1 MTKKSVSQEKIQIFI
16 LLMFKEFAYASGGE
30 MRKLQFNQNKVLKL
44 QNVLIRKMDLEEE
57 EMDFNL
63 VVEKMQSYIKLK
75 GAVQIG
81 PLIQHI
87 KPFVNDD
94 EELDMEI
101 NLLLQ
106 CNNYIHSVEKPY
118 VIESV
123 QRVSDCMYCRYIGPE
138 EKLKF
143 AYDRI
148 NIEAFENDIELTGE
162 SYTVFVDQNEEE
174 GTIVADVFMPKA
186 NED

>member
-1 MTKKSVSQEKIQIFI
+1 MPK
-16 LLMFKEFAYASGGE
+16 LL
-30 MRKLQFNQNKVLKL
+30 FNQNKILKL
-44 QNVLIRKMDLEEE
+44 QNVLIEKIMLEDEDI
-57 EMDFNL
+57 DFSL
-63 VVEKMQSYIKLK
+63 IVEKMQSYIKVK
-75 GAVQIG
+75 GAMQIG
-81 PLIQHI
+81 PLIQYT

-106 CNNYIHSVEKPY
+106 CNNFIHSVEKPY
-118 VIESV
+118 RMESV
-123 QRVSDCMYCRYIGPE
+123 LRVQDCMYCHYIGSE

-143 AYDRI
+143 AYDKI
-148 NIEAFENDIELTGE
+148 NLEAFENDIDLTGE

-186 NED
+186 KDE